1 MLSCSSSRLLFS
13 KVCRI
18 TRPLPWAT
26 STCPA
31 AARSRGCSQP
41 RRSSSLRRSSS
52 MPGNCA
58 GTLVSRYRPGL
69 GAALGDVEHLVE
81 GEDAQADEAGPG
93 ALGEGAI
100 EPGAGVQALEFG
112 ESEAAHRV
120 LGALREDLGDVG
132 GALQGVV
139 VEGDQ
144 YAVAA
149 ALHVGF
155 QVVGAEVAGQ
165 QVGRGG
171 FLGAS
176 YEAPRWAMTAGQGT
190 PAAALRALPDG
201 SAAWAASPAV
211 RPRRPRVLNVP
222 CQNLCRMRRLS
233 FFLFTGL
240 PTSLASPDDR
250 RTTDTGLPAREGC
263 CRGDAGS
270 CRPRQRQP
278 SQAGR
283 ADSTGVCSAGGPGG
297 RRRTGST

>member
-1 MLSCSSSRLLFS
+1 MR
-13 KVCRI
+13 
-18 TRPLPWAT
+18 RPTKPGR
-26 STCPA
+26 
-31 AARSRGCSQP
+31 ARSGKARLNQEPAS
-41 RRSSSLRRSSS
+41 RRLSS
-52 MPGNCA
+52 A
-58 GTLVSRYRPGL
+58 
-69 GAALGDVEHLVE
+69 
-81 GEDAQADEAGPG
+81 
-93 ALGEGAI
+93 
-100 EPGAGVQALEFG
+100 
-112 ESEAAHRV
+112 SEAAHRV

-144 YAVAA
+144 HAVAA

-190 PAAALRALPDG
+190 PAAALGALPDG

-233 FFLFTGL
+233 FFLFHGIADQ
-240 PTSLASPDDR
+240 S
-250 RTTDTGLPAREGC
+250 GV
-263 CRGDAGS
+263 AG
-270 CRPRQRQP
+270 
-278 SQAGR
+278 
-283 ADSTGVCSAGGPGG
+283 
-297 RRRTGST
+297 